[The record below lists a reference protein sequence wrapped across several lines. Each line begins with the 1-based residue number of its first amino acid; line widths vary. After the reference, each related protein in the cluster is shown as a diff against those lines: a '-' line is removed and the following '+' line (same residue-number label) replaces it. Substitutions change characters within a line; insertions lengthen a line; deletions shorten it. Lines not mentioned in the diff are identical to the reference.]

1 MIPWRRKW
9 PPTPVHLP
17 EKPHGKRS
25 LVGYG
30 PWGYKELDMTEQLS
44 MHITVLAVGYIL
56 AFQSVLDFNH
66 FQSLEMKW
74 NEIKQ
79 WDMKTLQKKFVTSL
93 NESQYNMV
101 YILYE
106 HRFRI

>member
-1 MIPWRRKW
+1 MAQQVKKRHRRDGFDPWVGKIPWRRKW
-9 PPTPVHLP
+9 QSSPVLLP

-44 MHITVLAVGYIL
+44 MHITMLVVGYIL

-66 FQSLEMKW
+66 FQSLEMK
-74 NEIKQ
+74 
-79 WDMKTLQKKFVTSL
+79 
-93 NESQYNMV
+93 
-101 YILYE
+101 
-106 HRFRI
+106 